1 MTTTTYNIGPH
12 IVRIHDPAETPEAK
26 ARRQKRLEQACV
38 RFWKEKEKSEV
49 RAGGGKAD
57 VYAED
62 HRQRCL
68 S

>member
-12 IVRIHDPAETPEAK
+12 IVRIHDPAETLEAK

-49 RAGGGKAD
+49 RAGGRTAN
-57 VYAED
+57 V
-62 HRQRCL
+62 C
-68 S
+68 

>member
-12 IVRIHDPAETPEAK
+12 TVRIHDPAETLEAK

-49 RAGGGKAD
+49 TRG
-57 VYAED
+57 
-62 HRQRCL
+62 R
-68 S
+68 